1 MKKYIHKE
9 IIVTIIGTIS
19 TNNARISSFVG
30 LKNKKTLLLAIT
42 CNGLCI
48 AKRKNDVVDKKANI
62 FNLFF
67 STYPPIQGKT
77 LITQINIYISFAIS
91 T

>member
-1 MKKYIHKE
+1 MYFLMKKYIHKE

-30 LKNKKTLLLAIT
+30 LNSKKTLLLTIT

-48 AKRKNDVVDKKANI
+48 AKRKNDVVDKKANVL
-62 FNLFF
+62 NLF
-67 STYPPIQGKT
+67 STNPPIQGKT
-77 LITQINIYISFAIS
+77 PITHINP
-91 T
+91 